1 MKDIG
6 IDSEALPTGRGSA
19 DLDQEQFQRYKKLS
33 ESAPAR
39 SPTAPSARLVV
50 HLAEPPVASAALPP
64 VLIDHVMVLGAEPV
78 RQMAA
83 ALAVVRVV
91 PVRSYNPVVPLEC
104 LKVDVELLLAA
115 LLVRR
120 PGTVEGAAPQ
130 PADLR
135 RRQADEQVRPV
146 VVVVRA
152 LAVRDLALLA
162 LRVLRFHHRPGR
174 TVHHQHRLL
183 LPAAAVQ
190 PDPREVRQMVVVGRV
205 LEDVHPDLV
214 AAAGAVD
221 EQLQAVVALLAMPL
235 ADRVGQIDL
244 LPAEP
249 GFERDLPLRNAQPSL
264 PTSSLLIV
272 SAGLDPL
279 MMRNTHSTSTLLP
292 PWMFQWLSVP
302 AMLPVPLFALLFG
315 FSFSSSRIQ
324 RVALYTRIVP
334 SIEDGIE
341 LSEGKVKN

>member
-1 MKDIG
+1 LHDHLRQILLDDAPVRSVKDQRHG
-6 IDSEALPTGRGSA
+6 RVLDRRTALMNPGQS
-19 DLDQEQFQRYKKLS
+19 
-33 ESAPAR
+33 SAPAR
-39 SPTAPSARLVV
+39 SPTAPAARLVM
-50 HLAEPPVASAALPP
+50 HLAEPPVPGAALPP
-64 VLIDHVMVLGAEPV
+64 VLVDHVMVLGAEPV

-91 PVRSYNPVVPLEC
+91 PVRSYNPVVPLER

-120 PGTVEGAAPQ
+120 PCTVEGAAPQ

-135 RRQADEQVRPV
+135 RRQADEQ
-146 VVVVRA
+146 
-152 LAVRDLALLA
+152 
-162 LRVLRFHHRPGR
+162 
-174 TVHHQHRLL
+174 
-183 LPAAAVQ
+183 
-190 PDPREVRQMVVVGRV
+190 PDPGEVRQMVVVGRV

-214 AAAGAVD
+214 AAAGTVD
-221 EQLQAVVALLAMPL
+221 EQLQAVVALLAVPL

-249 GFERDLPLRNAQPSL
+249 GFERDLPPRNAQPSL

-302 AMLPVPLFALLFG
+302 AILPLPLFALLFG

>member
-1 MKDIG
+1 MNPG
-6 IDSEALPTGRGSA
+6 QS
-19 DLDQEQFQRYKKLS
+19 
-33 ESAPAR
+33 SAPAR
-39 SPTAPSARLVV
+39 SSTTPAARLVM
-50 HLAEPPVASAALPP
+50 HLAEPPVPGAALPP
-64 VLIDHVMVLGAEPV
+64 VLVDHVMVLGAEPV

-135 RRQADEQVRPV
+135 RRQADEQY
-146 VVVVRA
+146 
-152 LAVRDLALLA
+152 
-162 LRVLRFHHRPGR
+162 HY
-174 TVHHQHRLL
+174 
-183 LPAAAVQ
+183 
-190 PDPREVRQMVVVGRV
+190 
-205 LEDVHPDLV
+205 
-214 AAAGAVD
+214 
-221 EQLQAVVALLAMPL
+221 
-235 ADRVGQIDL
+235 
-244 LPAEP
+244 EP
-249 GFERDLPLRNAQPSL
+249 PSL

-302 AMLPVPLFALLFG
+302 AILPVPLFALLFG